1 MFSRLHMLIP
11 LKYDSKTL
19 RKEQPSGVI
28 SLLASAIVQAY
39 ALPQISM
46 KAFTWLQES
55 TKHHVTNVLDG
66 KVFQS
71 IVHCN

>member
-1 MFSRLHMLIP
+1 MLIP

-19 RKEQPSGVI
+19 RKEQPSEVI

-55 TKHHVTNVLDG
+55 T
-66 KVFQS
+66 
-71 IVHCN
+71 

>member
-1 MFSRLHMLIP
+1 MLIP

-19 RKEQPSGVI
+19 RKEQPYGVI
-28 SLLASAIVQAY
+28 SLLASAFVQAY

-46 KAFTWLQES
+46 KAFTCTWLQES
-55 TKHHVTNVLDG
+55 TYHHVTNVLDG

-71 IVHCN
+71 IVYCN

>member
-1 MFSRLHMLIP
+1 MLIP

-19 RKEQPSGVI
+19 RKEQPYGVI
-28 SLLASAIVQAY
+28 SLLASAFVQAY

-55 TKHHVTNVLDG
+55 T
-66 KVFQS
+66 
-71 IVHCN
+71 

>member
-19 RKEQPSGVI
+19 RKEQPSGVL

-66 KVFQS
+66 KVFQF

>member
-1 MFSRLHMLIP
+1 MLIP

-19 RKEQPSGVI
+19 RKGQPYGVI
-28 SLLASAIVQAY
+28 SLLASEIVQAY

-55 TKHHVTNVLDG
+55 TYHHVTNVLDG

>member
-1 MFSRLHMLIP
+1 MLIP

-39 ALPQISM
+39 GLPQISM

-55 TKHHVTNVLDG
+55 T
-66 KVFQS
+66 
-71 IVHCN
+71 